1 MNLQTKRV
9 QVLMYKKNMRIYS
22 LIFVLT
28 LFSCSA
34 KYHYQKAVKKG
45 LEVVKTSD
53 TIRIATIDSIPVIK
67 HDTIVYEHFY
77 SSKDTIIEYKN
88 VYVPQTRLETRIEYK
103 LKRDTLKMI
112 TRVEVQ
118 KAKAEAKA
126 NKKPNYWWMLIF
138 ALVFGAVMFLLNKL
152 ISKII

>member
-1 MNLQTKRV
+1 
-9 QVLMYKKNMRIYS
+9 MRIYS
-22 LIFVLT
+22 IIFVLT

-34 KYHYQKAVKKG
+34 KYHYNKALKKG
-45 LEVVKTSD
+45 LQVVKTSD

-103 LKRDTLKMI
+103 LKRDTLRMI

-118 KAKAEAKA
+118 KAKAQAKENKKTNWWAIIVFICVFGGVVYTA
-126 NKKPNYWWMLIF
+126 NKILDKYL
-138 ALVFGAVMFLLNKL
+138 
-152 ISKII
+152 